1 MRAFEYHE
9 FLGWQKRSFKIL
21 AVSSYRIYTEQY
33 GFFPIIHSG
42 VLRLSEDRVRINI
55 EYINL

>member
-1 MRAFEYHE
+1 MRAFEYNK
-9 FLGWQKRSFKIL
+9 FLGVAEEVFQNSLGIELSNIHGAIWI
-21 AVSSYRIYTEQY
+21 
-33 GFFPIIHSG
+33 FPIIHSG